1 MYCTIRPYIKGTNIC
16 FNALVYIRTKRLLND
31 TMTAIKNLVE
41 SSRFQN
47 FIILVIILN
56 GIILGLQTSRDFS
69 DSTMALLSIADSVC
83 LAIFIVELVMKLAVY
98 RLPFFK
104 EGWNIFDLVII
115 LIALVPSSGGLSIL
129 RAFRILRVLRLITAV
144 DSFRR
149 VVEGMLLAI
158 PGVGSVAGLLLLVF
172 YIAGVLSTMLFGD
185 DFPQWFG
192 TLGESMYS
200 LFQIMTL
207 ESWSMGIV
215 RPVMEVQP
223 YAWMFFIPFIMVTTF
238 TVLNLFIGIVVDAM
252 ATVKEGEKALH
263 EDHEN
268 IESLIIGLR
277 SEIKELRSELRNS
290 K

>member
-1 MYCTIRPYIKGTNIC
+1 M
-16 FNALVYIRTKRLLND
+16 NAVK
-31 TMTAIKNLVE
+31 KLVE

-47 FIILVIILN
+47 FIIFIIVLN
-56 GIILGLQTSRDFS
+56 GIILGVQTSRDLS
-69 DSTMALLSIADSVC
+69 DGTIALLNMADKLC
-83 LAIFIVELVMKLAVY
+83 LGIFIVEILMKLSVY
-98 RLPFFK
+98 RFSFFK
-104 EGWNIFDLVII
+104 DGWNVFDLSIVLVA
-115 LIALVPSSGGLSIL
+115 LIPSSGGLSIL

-149 VVEGMLLAI
+149 VVTGMLIAI

-172 YIAGVLSTMLFGD
+172 YISGVLSTMLFGE

-192 TLGESMYS
+192 TLGKSMYS
-200 LFQIMTL
+200 LFQVMTL

-223 YAWMFFIPFIMVTTF
+223 YAWVFFIPFIMVTTF

-252 ATVKEGEKALH
+252 ATVKEAEQEDMREELH
-263 EDHEN
+263 DDHEN
-268 IESLIIGLR
+268 IETLIAGLR
-277 SEIKELRSELRNS
+277 SEIQALRVEMKNN

>member
-1 MYCTIRPYIKGTNIC
+1 
-16 FNALVYIRTKRLLND
+16 
-31 TMTAIKNLVE
+31 MTAIKNLVE

-47 FIILVIILN
+47 FIIFVIIFN
-56 GIILGLQTSRDFS
+56 GIILGLQTSRGFS
-69 DSTMALLSIADSVC
+69 DSFMALMSIADSIC
-83 LAIFIVELVMKLAVY
+83 LAIFIIELVMKLAVY
-98 RLPFFK
+98 RLSFFK
-104 EGWNIFDLVII
+104 EGWNIFDFVII
-115 LIALVPSSGGLSIL
+115 VIALIPSSGGLSIL
-129 RAFRILRVLRLITAV
+129 RAFRILRVLRLVTAV

-172 YIAGVLSTMLFGD
+172 YISGVLSTMLFGE

-252 ATVKEGEKALH
+252 ATVKEGEKEALH

-268 IESLIIGLR
+268 IETLIISLR
-277 SEIKELRSELRNS
+277 SEIQELRSELRNS